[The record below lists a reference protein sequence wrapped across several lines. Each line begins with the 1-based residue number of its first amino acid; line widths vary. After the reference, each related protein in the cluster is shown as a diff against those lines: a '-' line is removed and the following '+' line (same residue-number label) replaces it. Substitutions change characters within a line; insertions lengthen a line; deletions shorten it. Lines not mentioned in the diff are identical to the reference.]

1 LDFLS
6 MNGNKLNKYFRCILI
21 FPFLLF
27 ITPAVS
33 NQPAMV
39 KTEGSLMNPEGISVY
54 LENGTVIRGSEA
66 VLFLVTNNYLEY
78 DAQGSLR
85 TTPKYKTWKESPAT
99 AGNFRLSG
107 GIDKKYRENV
117 ESKVKNSGGILN
129 LSDYSVSFEFVPDPS
144 NPGSGRLTMSPATIT
159 HTWEF
164 AYRAD
169 PTTGIRL
176 VDSEKAICVLKEGS
190 FKVLTPN
197 DPIRMVGAW
206 GGILNCNLER
216 KRNNQLTSSENVDV
230 RMQIHYDKEDRAW
243 KVELIGLRDGLWR
256 LQ

>member
-1 LDFLS
+1 
-6 MNGNKLNKYFRCILI
+6 MNGNQLNKYFRCILI

-27 ITPAVS
+27 ITSAVS

-39 KTEGSLMNPEGISVY
+39 KTEGSLMTPEGISVY
-54 LENGTVIRGSEA
+54 LESGTVIRGSEA

-85 TTPKYKTWKESPAT
+85 TTSKYKAWKESPRT

-107 GIDKKYRENV
+107 GVDKEYRENK
-117 ESKVKNSGGILN
+117 ESKVKSSGAILK

-169 PTTGIRL
+169 PTTGIRM
-176 VDSEKAICVLKEGS
+176 VDSEKATCVLKEGS
-190 FKVLTPN
+190 FKVLTPD

-206 GGILNCNLER
+206 GGILNCNWEW
-216 KRNNQLTSSENVDV
+216 KHNNELKKSENFDV
-230 RMQIHYDKEDRAW
+230 RMQIHYDKNDRAW
-243 KVELIGLRDGLWR
+243 KVDLIGLQDARWR